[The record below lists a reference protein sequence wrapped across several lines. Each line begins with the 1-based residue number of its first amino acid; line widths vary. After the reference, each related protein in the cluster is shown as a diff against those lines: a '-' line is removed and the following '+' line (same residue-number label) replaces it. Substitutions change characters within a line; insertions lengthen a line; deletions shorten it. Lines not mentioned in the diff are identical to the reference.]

1 MKTLLE
7 IAYDKHDIWIK
18 TVISFGCNSSM
29 AEDVVQEMYL
39 QLSQDLNKGIDF
51 TFKDDVN
58 YFYCYKVLRGLFL
71 TICKKQRRVKKI
83 YLEEMRSEPKQ
94 NIAPAVDEV
103 KYAKNKDQVDNV
115 LDQMFWYNKKVFEIV
130 ASGKSIAKLSRETG
144 ISYYSL
150 YNTYTKAKKHIKNN
164 V

>member
-29 AEDVVQEMYL
+29 AEDVVQELYI

-71 TICKKQRRVKKI
+71 TICKKQRKVKKI

-94 NIAPAVDEV
+94 NIPPAVDEV
-103 KYAKNKDQVDNV
+103 KYAKNKD
-115 LDQMFWYNKKVFEIV
+115 KV
-130 ASGKSIAKLSRETG
+130 
-144 ISYYSL
+144 
-150 YNTYTKAKKHIKNN
+150 
-164 V
+164 

>member
-58 YFYCYKVLRGLFL
+58 YFYC
-71 TICKKQRRVKKI
+71 
-83 YLEEMRSEPKQ
+83 
-94 NIAPAVDEV
+94 
-103 KYAKNKDQVDNV
+103 
-115 LDQMFWYNKKVFEIV
+115 
-130 ASGKSIAKLSRETG
+130 
-144 ISYYSL
+144 
-150 YNTYTKAKKHIKNN
+150 IKFYEACF
-164 V
+164 